1 MGNDSI
7 LQTMTLADIV
17 GVILIMVI
25 ALSAFSLMWID
36 YRVYMEDH
44 NKHFRLFDF
53 IRKEQLYLFLFLM
66 FFFLIGG
73 EMLLYMFF

>member
-25 ALSAFSLMWID
+25 ALGAFSLMWID

-44 NKHFRLFDF
+44 NKRFRLFDF

-66 FFFLIGG
+66 FLFLIGG
-73 EMLLYMFF
+73 EMLLYLFI